1 VTGATFFQPLQI
13 ALTGATGFV
22 GAHTV
27 QELAGRGHDLRLL
40 VRDAARLPADIA
52 RWATVVEGGL
62 DDEPALQRLVQGAD
76 VVIHVA
82 GAIKAQSPGAFLAVN
97 EAGTARLA
105 SAAAAAQ
112 VKRFVHVSSL
122 AAREPHLS
130 GYCASK
136 AAGEVAV
143 RKVAVA
149 AHGMELVIIRPPAV
163 YGPGD
168 RATLPLIRELSG
180 KVAIMT
186 GTDAQRL
193 SLIHVADLASALA
206 AAAEGAGRD
215 GACYEI
221 DDGTPGGYSHAAMAE
236 AAAHTTG
243 RTPAVV
249 HLPRWLMALV
259 GLASEGWMRAG
270 GRAVILSRGKTR
282 ELWFENWVCS
292 GEKFEDAGPWR
303 ARYRFAEGFGQTL
316 TWYRDNGWLPAS

>member
-1 VTGATFFQPLQI
+1 MTGAAVSQPLQI

-22 GAHTV
+22 GAHVTH
-27 QELAGRGHDLRLL
+27 ELAGRGHELRLL
-40 VRDAARLPADIA
+40 VRDATRLPAGMA
-52 RWATVVEGGL
+52 KRATVIEGGL
-62 DDEPALQRLVQGAD
+62 DDEPALQRLVHGAD
-76 VVIHVA
+76 AVIHVA
-82 GAIKAQSPGAFLAVN
+82 GAIKAQSLAAFMAVN
-97 EAGTARLA
+97 EAGSARLA
-105 SAAAAAQ
+105 SAAAAAK

-122 AAREPHLS
+122 AAREPQLS

-143 RKVAVA
+143 RKVADEA
-149 AHGMELVIIRPPAV
+149 NGMELVIIRPPAV

-168 RATLPLIRELSG
+168 RATLPMIRELSG

-186 GTDAQRL
+186 GTAGQRL
-193 SLIHVADLASALA
+193 SLIHVADLAAALA

-215 GACYEI
+215 RGCYEV
-221 DDGTPGGYSHAAMAE
+221 DDGTPGGYSHAAMA
-236 AAAHTTG
+236 AAVAHTTG

-249 HLPRWLMALV
+249 HLPRWLVAMA
-259 GLASEGWMRAG
+259 GLASEGWMRLG

-292 GEKFEDAGPWR
+292 GEKFEDAGPWQ

-316 TWYRDNGWLPAS
+316 KWYRDNGWLPA